1 MNARTHRYRITI
13 TPIEDDGLPCPG
25 RCTLEFERRCP
36 EDWTRHLES
45 VQRLRGFDGDE
56 RVALVIGLQLLE
68 GLLQRERESG
78 GSELLAPL
86 VPALAEVKQSLG
98 LPRNS

>member
-1 MNARTHRYRITI
+1 MNARSNRYRITI
-13 TPIEDDGLPCPG
+13 TPIEEDGLPCAG

-36 EDWTRHLES
+36 EDWTRRLES

-68 GLLQRERESG
+68 GLLQREREAG
-78 GSELLAPL
+78 GAELLAPL
-86 VPALAEVKQSLG
+86 APALALVEHALDPTRRG
-98 LPRNS
+98 